1 MTISIRFTYST
12 PDYESGDS
20 ATAGYCDQY
29 GEVISENSETDPSTI
44 QDFEIEQWNEP
55 GDLAFLI
62 DKAIALGI
70 CEPSNSPFTLVN
82 ANRTWWSSVD
92 GETQYCLHIKGLTDT
107 QMFMVNNILKAGY
120 LSSDDQ
126 DYLDSIDGQLSIA

>member
-12 PDYESGDS
+12 PDYGSGDA

-29 GEVISENSETDPSTI
+29 GEIISENSETDPAI
-44 QDFEIEQWNEP
+44 IPDFEIEQWNEQ

-62 DKAIALGI
+62 DKAIELGI
-70 CEPSNSPFTLVN
+70 CCPSNMPFTLIN
-82 ANRTWWSSVD
+82 AHRTFWSSVD
-92 GETQYCLHIKGLTDT
+92 GYTQYCLHIKGLSDLD
-107 QMFMVNNILKAGY
+107 MLKINNILMSGY

-126 DYLDSIDGQLSIA
+126 DYLDTVDGQLSIA